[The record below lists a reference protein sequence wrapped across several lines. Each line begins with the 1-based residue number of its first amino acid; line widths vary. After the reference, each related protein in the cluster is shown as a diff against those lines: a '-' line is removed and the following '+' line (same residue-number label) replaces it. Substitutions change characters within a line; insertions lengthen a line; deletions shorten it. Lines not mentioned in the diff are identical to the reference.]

1 MAPFPLFEATL
12 DHFTGA
18 QPLDVAAGDVNG
30 DGLVDLVVPSALPGH
45 GAFTVFLGRGNGDF
59 DDGIS
64 TPIGNRVTGPAS
76 VALADLDADGDV
88 DLVLANVLDS
98 TLGVFENDGAGRF
111 TEFSETATEA
121 GPVCVR
127 LADFT
132 GDGAVDLVVAC
143 RRSGAVL
150 VERGFGDG
158 TFGAPSRL
166 ALPCGTEASPVSIAV
181 FDFDGDSLLDLAI
194 ADETA
199 SQVVVALG
207 TGVEPFFRFTSGSC
221 SPVGARPSAIAMAD
235 VDRDGFIDVVTA
247 NPDDDSVSVMLAIPG
262 SGGAFAA
269 ATRFPTGPRPGS
281 QPAGIVLADVN
292 GDGRVDVVTTNRG
305 NHTLSVLAGDGAGA
319 FAAPEIH
326 TVGEAPV
333 AAAAVDVDRDG
344 RLDVIVANSQ
354 SNAISVL
361 LARERRLVSASPVK
375 LGLDPVAAATG
386 DLDDDGALDVVTAN
400 AGDATLT
407 LLRGDGAAGFARA
420 TSLSLPPGS
429 SASDV
434 VLDDFDVDGHLD
446 IAVAEQLTSTIYV
459 FLGDGALGFR
469 PPVATAMGEY
479 PVALA
484 SADFD
489 GDGIPDL
496 AVASQGVFTIVWLG
510 DGTGR
515 FVDPCGGC
523 QYWND
528 LEPQV
533 IRPGD
538 FDGDGRLDLAV
549 FGIEPDGGKLSI
561 LVGDGAGRFVDARDA
576 HVPLIHLRGAAVA
589 DLDGDGDLDAV
600 ACGINDAN
608 TEDGFACVFQNDGSG
623 RFEQSYVHVG
633 SRPESLVLTDFDADG
648 RLDLAV
654 ALSLTANVSVF
665 AGDGRGGFPGAI
677 QAFGASVDPVRVLAA
692 DLDGSTTP
700 EILVVN
706 RRTRCLSVLRN
717 RS

>member
-1 MAPFPLFEATL
+1 MA
-12 DHFTGA
+12 
-18 QPLDVAAGDVNG
+18 
-30 DGLVDLVVPSALPGH
+30 
-45 GAFTVFLGRGNGDF
+45 
-59 DDGIS
+59 
-64 TPIGNRVTGPAS
+64 
-76 VALADLDADGDV
+76 
-88 DLVLANVLDS
+88 
-98 TLGVFENDGAGRF
+98 
-111 TEFSETATEA
+111 
-121 GPVCVR
+121 VR

-132 GDGAVDLVVAC
+132 GDGVIDLVVAC
-143 RRSGAVL
+143 RRGGAVL
-150 VERGFGDG
+150 FERGFGDG
-158 TFGAPSRL
+158 TFGAPFPI
-166 ALPCGTEASPVSIAV
+166 ALPCATEASPVSIAV
-181 FDFDGDSLLDLAI
+181 GDLDGDSLLDLAI

-207 TGVEPFFRFTSGSC
+207 TGVEPFFRFTAGSC
-221 SPVGARPSAIAMAD
+221 SPVGARPSAIAIAD
-235 VDRDGFIDVVTA
+235 VDRDGWLDVVTA
-247 NPDDDSVSVMLAIPG
+247 NPDDDSVSVMLALPG
-262 SGGAFAA
+262 SGGAFSP
-269 ATRFPTGPRPGS
+269 ATRFSTGPRPGS
-281 QPAGIVLADVN
+281 QPAGIVLADVD
-292 GDGRVDVVTTNRG
+292 GDGYTDVVTTDRG
-305 NHTLSVLAGDGAGA
+305 SHTLSVLAGDGSGG
-319 FAAPEIH
+319 FAAPSMR

-333 AAAAVDVDRDG
+333 AATAVDVDRDG
-344 RLDVIVANSQ
+344 HLDVIVVNSQ

-361 LARERRLVSASPVK
+361 LARERKLVAASPLK
-375 LGLDPVAAATG
+375 LGVDPVAAAMG
-386 DLDDDGALDVVTAN
+386 DLDGDGAIDLVTAN
-400 AGDATLT
+400 AGDETLT

-420 TSLSLPPGS
+420 GTLSLPPGS

-434 VLDDFDVDGHLD
+434 VLADFDVDGHLD
-446 IAVAEQLTSTIYV
+446 IAVAEPFTNRVFV

-469 PPVATAMGEY
+469 PPVSTAMGEY

-510 DGTGR
+510 DGRGR

-561 LVGDGAGRFVDARDA
+561 LVGDGAGRFVEARDS
-576 HVPLIHLRGAAVA
+576 HVPLIHLRGADVA

-608 TEDGFACVFQNDGSG
+608 TEDGFACVFLNDGSG
-623 RFEQSYVHVG
+623 RFAQSYVHVG
-633 SRPESLVLTDFDADG
+633 SRPESLVLADFDADG

-665 AGDGRGGFPGAI
+665 AGDGRGGFPGSLGV
-677 QAFGASVDPVRVLAA
+677 FGASVEPVRVLAA
-692 DLDGSTTP
+692 DFDGSTTP